1 MTDAAVQSTH
11 LTYAAGTSDSEIE
24 AAAVKAA
31 QTRKRKVIFWRLF
44 VLIVFLGGWEVSAR
58 LSSTDLVFFTLGDWT
73 FSSKSLSIDPFF
85 FSMPTAIAYRIFE
98 WATEGTSEGPL
109 WYHLYVTMEEALIGF
124 FTGSLAGVV
133 IGIALGRNTMASDI
147 FSIYIKVINSIPRVV
162 LAPIFIMLFGLGL
175 ASKVALAFVMVF
187 FVVFANAF
195 QGVREAD
202 RALIA
207 NAQILGASPWQ
218 LTRYVVVPSAMS
230 WIFAS
235 LHVSFG
241 FAIIGA
247 IVGEFVGS
255 RYGIGLL
262 INIAKGSFD
271 AAGMYAAIIIIMV
284 VALSAEFL
292 MTLVEKRL
300 AKWRP
305 TPLSEAQ

>member
-1 MTDAAVQSTH
+1 MTDALSADAPVALPATDH
-11 LTYAAGTSDSEIE
+11 EAEARNAARNHRRR
-24 AAAVKAA
+24 VL
-31 QTRKRKVIFWRLF
+31 FWRWFILA
-44 VLIVFLGGWEVSAR
+44 LMLGGWELAGQMGWIDEFFYSRPSLIAVR
-58 LSSTDLVFFTLGDWT
+58 LWQ
-73 FSSKSLSIDPFF
+73 
-85 FSMPTAIAYRIFE
+85 
-98 WATEGTSEGPL
+98 WATEGVDGISL
-109 WYHLYVTMEEALIGF
+109 WYHLWVTMEESLIGF
-124 FTGSLAGVV
+124 FTGAIAGVLV
-133 IGIALGRNTMASDI
+133 GVALGRNRLAADV
-147 FSIYIKVINSIPRVV
+147 FSVYIKVINSIPRVV

-187 FVVFANAF
+187 FVVFSNAF

-218 LTRYVVVPSAMS
+218 LTRSVIIPSAMS

-241 FAIIGA
+241 FAIVGA

-262 INIAKGSFD
+262 INVAKGSFD
-271 AAGMYAAIIIIMV
+271 AAGMYAAIVIIML
-284 VALSAEFL
+284 VALGVEQI
-292 MTLVEKRL
+292 MTLIEHRL

-305 TPLSEAQ
+305 APLQETA

>member
-1 MTDAAVQSTH
+1 MTDALSADAPVALPATDH
-11 LTYAAGTSDSEIE
+11 EAEARNAARNHRRR
-24 AAAVKAA
+24 VL
-31 QTRKRKVIFWRLF
+31 FWRWFILA
-44 VLIVFLGGWEVSAR
+44 LMLGGWELAGQMGWIDEFFYSRPSLIAVR
-58 LSSTDLVFFTLGDWT
+58 LWQ
-73 FSSKSLSIDPFF
+73 
-85 FSMPTAIAYRIFE
+85 
-98 WATEGTSEGPL
+98 WATEGVDGISL
-109 WYHLYVTMEEALIGF
+109 WYHLWVTMEESLIGF
-124 FTGSLAGVV
+124 FTGAIAGVLV
-133 IGIALGRNTMASDI
+133 GVALGRNRLAADV
-147 FSIYIKVINSIPRVV
+147 FSVYIKVINSIPRVV

-187 FVVFANAF
+187 FVVFSNAF

-218 LTRYVVVPSAMS
+218 LTRSVIIPSAMS

-241 FAIIGA
+241 FAIVGA

-262 INIAKGSFD
+262 INVAKGSFD
-271 AAGMYAAIIIIMV
+271 AAGMYAAIVIIML
-284 VALSAEFL
+284 VALGVEQI
-292 MTLVEKRL
+292 MTFIEHRL

-305 TPLSEAQ
+305 APLQETA